1 MPAIIK
7 KKNQHVLCI
16 LFTVLFSPYQ
26 TLLIFDAMDNEAA
39 KIYIEYVV
47 PPSYYKISS
56 TILKLK
62 TGANVLRRDRPLP
75 ISEAKQGWLWLVV
88 G

>member
-1 MPAIIK
+1 
-7 KKNQHVLCI
+7 
-16 LFTVLFSPYQ
+16 
-26 TLLIFDAMDNEAA
+26 MDNEAG

-47 PPSYYKISS
+47 LPSPHYKISS

-62 TGANVLRRDRPLP
+62 MGANVFRRHRPLP